1 MPKLT
6 YRHTLYAGYLG
17 YIAQAIMNN
26 LTPLLFLIFRD
37 SFGIPLEKITLLI
50 TFNFFVQ
57 LFVDFLAAK
66 FADRIGYRKC
76 IVCAHIFSAAGLVGL
91 AVFPYLFS
99 DAFAGLAAAVILYAV
114 GGGLIEVLISP
125 IVEACPTPNKAAAMS
140 LLHSFY
146 CWGTVLVIL
155 LSTLSLTLF
164 GKASWRLLACLWAV
178 VPAANALLFARVPIA
193 TLTPTHEGMA
203 LRELF
208 SMKLFWL
215 FVALMV
221 TAGACE
227 QAMSQ
232 WASAFAE
239 SGLGVSKAAGDLAGP
254 CLFAALMGLARV
266 FYAKYSERV
275 RLLPFM
281 IGSGALCIGSYLLA
295 ALAPVPL
302 LSLAGC
308 ALCGLS
314 VGILWPGVFSI
325 AAAQCPRGG
334 TALFALL
341 ALAGDLGCAGGP
353 TAVGLVAGVHGDD
366 LKAGLLAA
374 AAFPAVLTLC
384 SVLLQRRIRPQRQS
398 GPGVKVRP

>member
-17 YIAQAIMNN
+17 YITQAIMNN

>member
-17 YIAQAIMNN
+17 YITQAIMNN

-37 SFGIPLEKITLLI
+37 SLGIPLEKITLLI

-91 AVFPYLFS
+91 AVFPYVFS

>member
-17 YIAQAIMNN
+17 YITQAIMNN

-37 SFGIPLEKITLLI
+37 SLGIPLEKITLLI